1 MLYIL
6 YNRNN
11 ITLIICTVNFIVF
24 FTKIANSK
32 KIKLVLTSFYS
43 PNQEIPLG
51 SSQKPICID
60 H

>member
-11 ITLIICTVNFIVF
+11 ITLIICTLN

-32 KIKLVLTSFYS
+32 KIKMTLTSFYNA
-43 PNQEIPLG
+43 NQEIPLG
-51 SSQKPICID
+51 SSQKLICTD